1 MREKERERE
10 RTTKRIRPR
19 GRAEKENDATP
30 PSRETDGL
38 FFVAPPLLLET
49 RITTPRSP
57 ARARALSLSQK
68 VSLVFDGALRER
80 EKKKREKINAR
91 ILFLRVLR
99 RRRRRRRTRRRRR
112 LPRFCRGLS
121 AFSSSSSSSSSFSA
135 AAKAPAFSRRRC
147 RHYDDDDL
155 RLSSFNST
163 KNGG

>member
-1 MREKERERE
+1 MSERERERE

-19 GRAEKENDATP
+19 GRAEKENDARP

-49 RITTPRSP
+49 RITTLRSP
-57 ARARALSLSQK
+57 ARARALSQK

-99 RRRRRRRTRRRRR
+99 RRRRRRTRRRR

-121 AFSSSSSSSSSFSA
+121 AFSSSSSSSSFSA

-147 RHYDDDDL
+147 HYDDDDL

-163 KNGG
+163 THGG